1 MANSKPLPRIPSERT
16 AEIVKRLTKAN
27 EQKAQQEKRLKD
39 LRSAAARV
47 AATPEGMFLMQ
58 HIAAISGFKKPKLV
72 GNHVMG
78 THGPLLTSIN
88 PEATIVLA
96 AREAVWLELR
106 PLFERTQLNQI
117 ED

>member
-1 MANSKPLPRIPSERT
+1 MANNKGLPRIPSERA
-16 AEIVKRLTKAN
+16 AELAKRLTKAN
-27 EQKAQQEKRLKD
+27 EDQAKYQQRMKD
-39 LRSAAARV
+39 LRAAAGRV
-47 AATPEGMFLMQ
+47 AATPEGMFLLQ

-72 GNHVMG
+72 GTHVNG

-88 PEATIVLA
+88 PEATIAMA